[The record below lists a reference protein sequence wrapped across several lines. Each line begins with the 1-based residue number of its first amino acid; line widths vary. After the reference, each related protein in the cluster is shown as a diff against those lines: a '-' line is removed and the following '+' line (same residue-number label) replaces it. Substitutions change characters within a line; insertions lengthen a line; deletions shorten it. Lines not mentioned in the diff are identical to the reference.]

1 MSTRSS
7 RRLAVLAGAAGLVG
21 LLAACGG
28 SASPAATSSSASVSS
43 SSSTTTPSP
52 AAAQTPT
59 VAQLQAAAA
68 AVYPACVAPTCAAGA
83 KFTTCDSGYSGQQ
96 GVMGDKL
103 TTCPLSSRLLQQL
116 ETVTTGAANAPDALG
131 GGQSAQFTS
140 ESFTA
145 TPSASGGT
153 VHAVLTPTGGGA
165 TSSTDL
171 VFVASGA
178 KLLLDDVYCTGKDPS
193 TTDAYTTGWLT
204 RASCG

>member
-1 MSTRSS
+1 MLG
-7 RRLAVLAGAAGLVG
+7 LAVAALI
-21 LLAACGG
+21 AACSGSSGPAG
-28 SASPAATSSSASVSS
+28 SAPGTAATPTASSD
-43 SSSTTTPSP
+43 STP
-52 AAAQTPT
+52 AVQTPT

-68 AVYPACVAPTCAAGA
+68 AVYPACVAPTCATGA

-103 TTCPLSSRLLQQL
+103 TTCPLTPRLLQQL
-116 ETVTTGAANAPDALG
+116 ETVTTGAANAPDPLG
-131 GGQSAQFTS
+131 GGQGQQFAS

-145 TPSASGGT
+145 APGANGGT

-165 TSSTDL
+165 SSSTDL

-193 TTDAYTTGWLT
+193 TTDAYVTGWLT
-204 RASCG
+204 RATCG